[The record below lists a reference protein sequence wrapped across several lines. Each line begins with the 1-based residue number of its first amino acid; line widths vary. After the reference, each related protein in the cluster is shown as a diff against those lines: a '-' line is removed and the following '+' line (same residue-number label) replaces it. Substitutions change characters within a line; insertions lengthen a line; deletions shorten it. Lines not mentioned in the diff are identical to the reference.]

1 MNLQIITPQKI
12 TFEGEVNSITVPSAS
27 GEITIL
33 KNHEALFAMLN
44 AGIIKIAKSAGDE
57 FLAIGG
63 GYLETNKEK
72 TTLIVSRAYGQD
84 EIDAGEIKRAQEDA
98 EKNLKTA
105 VTDAERQEALELFRR
120 SAIDAKLL
128 SKVSRK
134 KH

>member
-12 TFEGEVNSITVPSAS
+12 TFEGEVTAITVPSTS

-33 KNHEALFAMLN
+33 KNHEALFTMLN
-44 AGIIKIAKSAGDE
+44 AGVIKIKKSGADE

-72 TTLIVSRAYGQD
+72 TILVVSRAYGQD

-98 EKNLKTA
+98 ERNLKSA
-105 VTDAERQEALELFRR
+105 VTESERQQALEVFRR

-128 SKVSRK
+128 SKV
-134 KH
+134 KHKRN

>member
-1 MNLQIITPQKI
+1 MQLQIITPQKI
-12 TFEGEVNSITVPSAS
+12 SFEGEVTAITVQSAA
-27 GEITIL
+27 GEITVL
-33 KNHEALFAMLN
+33 KNHEPMFTMLN
-44 AGIIKIAKSAGDE
+44 PGVIKIKKPGNDE

-72 TTLIVSRAYGQD
+72 TTLVVSRAYGQD
-84 EIDAGEIKRAQEDA
+84 EVDAGEIKRAQDE
-98 EKNLKTA
+98 
-105 VTDAERQEALELFRR
+105 AERILKSAVNETERQQALEMFRR

>member
-12 TFEGEVNSITVPSAS
+12 TFEGEVTAITVPSTS

-33 KNHEALFAMLN
+33 KNHEALFTMLN
-44 AGIIKIAKSAGDE
+44 AGVIKINKSGADE

-63 GYLETNKEK
+63 GYLETNKAK
-72 TTLIVSRAYGQD
+72 TILVVSRAYGQD

-98 EKNLKTA
+98 ERNLKSA
-105 VTDAERQEALELFRR
+105 VTESERQQALEVFRR

-128 SKVSRK
+128 SKVSHK

>member
-12 TFEGEVNSITVPSAS
+12 SFEGEVTAITVPSTS

-33 KNHEALFAMLN
+33 KNHEALFTMLN
-44 AGIIKIAKSAGDE
+44 AGVIKIKKPGNDE

-63 GYLETNKEK
+63 GYLETNKQK
-72 TTLIVSRAYGQD
+72 TTLVVSRAYGQD
-84 EIDAGEIKRAQEDA
+84 EIDAGEIKRAQEEA
-98 EKNLKTA
+98 ERTLKTA
-105 VTDAERQEALELFRR
+105 VTETERQQALEVFRR

>member
-12 TFEGEVNSITVPSAS
+12 TFEGEVTAITVPSTS

-33 KNHEALFAMLN
+33 KNHEALFTMLN
-44 AGIIKIAKSAGDE
+44 AGVIKINKSGPDE

-72 TTLIVSRAYGQD
+72 TILVVSRAYGQD

-98 EKNLKTA
+98 DRNLKSA
-105 VTDAERQEALELFRR
+105 VTETERQQALEVFRR

-128 SKVSRK
+128 SKV
-134 KH
+134 KHKRN

>member
-1 MNLQIITPQKI
+1 MQLQLITPQKI
-12 TFEGEVNSITVPSAS
+12 TFEGEVSAITVPSTS

-33 KNHEALFAMLN
+33 KNHEALFTMLN
-44 AGIIKIAKSAGDE
+44 TGVIKITKSAGDE

-98 EKNLKTA
+98 ERNLKSA
-105 VTDAERQEALELFRR
+105 VTDVERQQALEMFRR

>member
-12 TFEGEVNSITVPSAS
+12 TFEGEVTAITVPSTS

-33 KNHEALFAMLN
+33 KNHEALFTMLN
-44 AGIIKIAKSAGDE
+44 AGVIKINKSGADD

-72 TTLIVSRAYGQD
+72 TILVVSRAYGQD
-84 EIDAGEIKRAQEDA
+84 EIDAGEIKHAQEEA
-98 EKNLKTA
+98 ERNLKSA
-105 VTDAERQEALELFRR
+105 VTEVERQQALEVFRR

-128 SKVSRK
+128 SKVKRK
-134 KH
+134 SS

>member
-12 TFEGEVNSITVPSAS
+12 TFEGEVTAITVPSTS

-33 KNHEALFAMLN
+33 KNHEALFTMLN
-44 AGIIKIAKSAGDE
+44 AGVIKINKSGADD

-72 TTLIVSRAYGQD
+72 TILVVSRAYGQD
-84 EIDAGEIKRAQEDA
+84 EIDAGEIKHAQEEA
-98 EKNLKTA
+98 ERNLKSA
-105 VTDAERQEALELFRR
+105 VTEVERQQALEVFRR

-128 SKVSRK
+128 SKV
-134 KH
+134 KHKRN

>member
-12 TFEGEVNSITVPSAS
+12 TFEGEVTAITVPSTS

-33 KNHEALFAMLN
+33 KNHEALFTMLN
-44 AGIIKIAKSAGDE
+44 AGVIKIKKPGNDE

-63 GYLETNKEK
+63 GYLETNKQK
-72 TTLIVSRAYGQD
+72 TTLVVSRAYGQD
-84 EIDAGEIKRAQEDA
+84 EIDAGEIKRAQEEA
-98 EKNLKTA
+98 ERTLKTA
-105 VTDAERQEALELFRR
+105 VTETERQQALEVFRR